1 MDGDPWVDRPVLAPK
16 AASVCLTLK
25 SLSWVDLRAPA
36 NRFPGFQMRTWGLK
50 DSEAL
55 CLGSQ
60 MQQMADRTLHRAQQA
75 SWPGSCPALPC
86 LALQCDPRQVMSLS
100 VGLWHCSREPFPCL
114 PFSVTLCPWAMLLAE
129 SLLGK
134 PGEGTQGTAPLPLHS
149 THL

>member
-60 MQQMADRTLHRAQQA
+60 MQQMADRILHQSPAGLMA
-75 SWPGSCPALPC
+75 WVLPCPALPC
-86 LALQCDPRQVMSLS
+86 S
-100 VGLWHCSREPFPCL
+100 VI
-114 PFSVTLCPWAMLLAE
+114 
-129 SLLGK
+129 LGK
-134 PGEGTQGTAPLPLHS
+134 
-149 THL
+149 